1 MAFRVIRC
9 PPRIQGCYSQTIL
22 FERAA
27 FGVPG
32 SQEGGMIR
40 SALMRN
46 IVRVTSD
53 ISRMKHGN
61 VEWVKQLLF

>member
-1 MAFRVIRC
+1 MTRSELRRTHKPV
-9 PPRIQGCYSQTIL
+9 L
-22 FERAA
+22 LERAV

-53 ISRMKHGN
+53 INRMNHGN
-61 VEWVKQLLF
+61 V